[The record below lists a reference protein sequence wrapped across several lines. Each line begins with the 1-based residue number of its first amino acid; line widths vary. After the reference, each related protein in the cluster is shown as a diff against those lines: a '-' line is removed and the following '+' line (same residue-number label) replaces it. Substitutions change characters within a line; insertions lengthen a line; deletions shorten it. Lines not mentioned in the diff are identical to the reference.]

1 MAFGNKACYQC
12 GDNSHIAINCAS
24 QTRLC
29 YNCKSADHESN
40 ACTEPKTTDSKQVSH
55 PSLPLSIPL
64 PFFFLKFILRT
75 LILLTSRFSCS
86 VTNALESG
94 ISRVIVL
101 PSECSFFPYPLLAA
115 MRSSLFDKKKL
126 TQVSF
131 RLVLDSK
138 DNKEEPTRDLK
149 SATHVVN

>member
-1 MAFGNKACYQC
+1 MAFRNKACYQC

-40 ACTEPKTTDSKQVSH
+40 ACTEPKTTDSKQVSL
-55 PSLPLSIPL
+55 PSLSLFL
-64 PFFFLKFILRT
+64 YRFFFLKFILRT
-75 LILLTSRFSCS
+75 LVLLTSRFSCS
-86 VTNALESG
+86 VTNALESVT
-94 ISRVIVL
+94 SRVIVL
-101 PSECSFFPYPLLAA
+101 PSECSFFPYPLLAS
-115 MRSSLFDKKKL
+115 MRSSLFHKKFNSIL
-126 TQVSF
+126 L

-138 DNKEEPTRDLK
+138 DNKAEPTPDLK